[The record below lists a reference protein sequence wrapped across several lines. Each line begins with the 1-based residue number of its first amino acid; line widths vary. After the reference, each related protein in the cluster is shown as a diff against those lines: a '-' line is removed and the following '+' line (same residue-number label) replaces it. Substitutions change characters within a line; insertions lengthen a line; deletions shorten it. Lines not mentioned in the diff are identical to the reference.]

1 MRLRGLIWLVLGSC
15 LACAGQTP
23 ISVTSPGSLT
33 TVDQL
38 ARLAQTAEFAESR
51 EARVRAA
58 QEGRVLAAECVAEQ
72 PQTAACY
79 FYRAVLTGLY
89 YQLRVIGYQQ
99 GLQAMIA
106 DAQQVLVLEPGYADG
121 GAYRLL
127 AEIYRLV
134 PETNF
139 RPDAITR
146 DLERAAQ
153 YIAQAVAVAPAHFEN
168 HYLQCVIAL
177 ASEDEAVA
185 QSACAQASRLLRT
198 QRRSPHFAE
207 WRRGLQA
214 AKKRLARRGASALTG
229 TSGGASME
237 ESL

>member
-1 MRLRGLIWLVLGSC
+1 MLWLVLGSC

-23 ISVTSPGSLT
+23 ISVTSPGSLN
-33 TVDQL
+33 TVGQL
-38 ARLAQTAEFAESR
+38 ARLAQTAEFAELR
-51 EARVRAA
+51 AARVRAA

-72 PQTAACY
+72 PRMAACY

-89 YQLRVIGYQQ
+89 YQLHVIGYQQ

-106 DAQQVLVLEPGYADG
+106 DAQQVLALEPGYADG

-134 PETNF
+134 PETSF

-146 DLERAAQ
+146 DLARAAQ
-153 YIAQAVAVAPAHFEN
+153 YIAQALAVAPAYFEN
-168 HYLQCVIAL
+168 HYLHCAIAL
-177 ASEDEAVA
+177 AREDLAVA
-185 QSACAQASRLLRT
+185 QSACTQAGRLLRT

-214 AKKRLARRGASALTG
+214 AKKRLARRGASALTNDE
-229 TSGGASME
+229 GGANTK